1 MSYSVTYSSM
11 LLAVPNIQNPC
22 WEVNNDLSTGNIF
35 ADSDT
40 WHTARVQVSDRGM
53 LG

>member
-1 MSYSVTYSSM
+1 VLSVLANSSM

-22 WEVNNDLSTGNIF
+22 RKVNNDVSTGNIF
-35 ADSDT
+35 AYSDT
-40 WHTARVQVSDRGM
+40 LHTAGAKVSDRGM